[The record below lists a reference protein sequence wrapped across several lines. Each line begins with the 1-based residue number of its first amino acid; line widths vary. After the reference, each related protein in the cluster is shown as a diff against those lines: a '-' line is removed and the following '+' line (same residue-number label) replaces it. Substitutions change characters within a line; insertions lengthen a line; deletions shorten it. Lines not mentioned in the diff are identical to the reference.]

1 MGDVDSCKEIM
12 TQMKLKGMPVIRDS
26 YNTLL
31 KAHARSR
38 DADGAVGLLRTMQR
52 QGFDPNLNILPSFF
66 HSHMQ
71 VELMY

>member
-1 MGDVDSCKEIM
+1 M
-12 TQMKLKGMPVIRDS
+12 TQMKLKGMPVTRDS

-31 KAHARSR
+31 KAHACSR

-52 QGFDPNLNILPSFF
+52 QGFDPNLNIFPSFF